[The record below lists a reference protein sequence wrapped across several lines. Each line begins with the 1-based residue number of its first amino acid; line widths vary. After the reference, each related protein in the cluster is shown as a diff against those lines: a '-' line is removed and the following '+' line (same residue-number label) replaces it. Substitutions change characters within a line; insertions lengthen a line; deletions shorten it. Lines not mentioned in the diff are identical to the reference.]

1 MLILSLA
8 MVGVVLDNNN
18 IYLPW
23 AMSTV
28 PYASFLVAWGGYIK
42 HIVSPEKSN
51 KIWILLCFVITF
63 GISLFYRL
71 DMAWNNITPIIPMT
85 IGSVSGTL
93 MIFHI
98 SFYLDRK
105 YKYLSNV
112 FSAIGRETYVIVAF
126 ASAIIMFFNQYV
138 TQNVLVKYISLIVI
152 LLILVKVK
160 HIVNSYLHTNIL

>member
-1 MLILSLA
+1 M
-8 MVGVVLDNNN
+8 
-18 IYLPW
+18 
-23 AMSTV
+23 
-28 PYASFLVAWGGYIK
+28 
-42 HIVSPEKSN
+42 
-51 KIWILLCFVITF
+51 
-63 GISLFYRL
+63 FYRL